1 MVLEMDDGFD
11 VDGFDIDFDDD
22 DKAATKRRDRMDRYM
37 ICTAQGEVFSFVVV
51 NWDSACNFNSK

>member
-11 VDGFDIDFDDD
+11 ADVDDD